1 MRRKDREVTDFK
13 KIVSILNDCDC
24 CRLGLVDEKG
34 LAYIVPMNFG
44 TETDGERLTLY
55 FHCANEGKKLDIMR
69 ANSAVSFEADTKGEL
84 TKGDIAC
91 AYSYNYRCAM
101 GEGKA
106 EILTDSDEKRRGLNS
121 IMRRYSG
128 KSDWEFL
135 PEMLERVCVIRVRV
149 DSLSCK
155 EHI

>member
-24 CRLGLVDEKG
+24 CRLGLVDERG

-69 ANSAVSFEADTKGEL
+69 ANSAVSFTHGQRRKASRAQQHNAPL
-84 TKGDIAC
+84 F
-91 AYSYNYRCAM
+91 
-101 GEGKA
+101 GK
-106 EILTDSDEKRRGLNS
+106 
-121 IMRRYSG
+121 
-128 KSDWEFL
+128 
-135 PEMLERVCVIRVRV
+135 IRLGVSAR
-149 DSLSCK
+149 DA
-155 EHI
+155 